1 MVKHIVMFKLKETL
15 SMEEKLDVMNRFK
28 SAIEA
33 LPAKID
39 VIRKVFVGLN
49 INEAEQWDICLESEF
64 DSWEDVK
71 LYAVHPDHVAA
82 AGILKDAKLDR
93 ACVDYEC

>member
-1 MVKHIVMFKLKETL
+1 MVKHIVMFQLKETL
-15 SMEEKLDVMNRFK
+15 SKEEKLDVMNRFK
-28 SAIEA
+28 AAIEA

-49 INEAEQWDICLESEF
+49 INEAEKWDICLESEF
-64 DSWEDVK
+64 DTLDDVK
-71 LYAVHPDHVAA
+71 FYAVHPDHVAA
-82 AGILKDAKLDR
+82 AGILKDAKKDR

>member
-15 SMEEKLDVMNRFK
+15 SAEEKLDVMNRFK
-28 SAIEA
+28 AAIEA
-33 LPAKID
+33 LPATIS

-64 DSWEDVK
+64 DSLDDVK
-71 LYAVHPDHVAA
+71 LYAAHPAHVAA
-82 AGILKDAKLDR
+82 AGILKDAKQDR